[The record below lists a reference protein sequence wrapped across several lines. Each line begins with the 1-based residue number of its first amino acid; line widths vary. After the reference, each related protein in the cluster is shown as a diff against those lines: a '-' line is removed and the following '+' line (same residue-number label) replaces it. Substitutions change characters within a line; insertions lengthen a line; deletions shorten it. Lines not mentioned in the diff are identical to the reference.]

1 MNRTTWLGAAVAAAL
16 LSGAPAFAVEPDK
29 LMPAETT
36 VAVGIDF
43 RQTLD
48 SPVMKK
54 NAVDTLK
61 LALQGNP
68 EVTKLLE
75 KAGLDPFR
83 DIDSI
88 LLCSTGTDANS
99 QMRWVIRGKFDP
111 TKVDAA
117 LQEAAKKDV
126 KGLKVKSQKED
137 GVAVYEVVMEDQSV
151 FAAFADNKTLILA
164 EKAKQVAAAV
174 KGAANP
180 PAKLNKDMATALG
193 RVDGKSSV
201 WVALVVTDDLKK
213 QLKANPFTQ
222 EFAPKLDSVTGT
234 VHLTQEIDTAVT
246 ITTKD
251 AESAKQ
257 LGKTLDELKPQIAGL
272 IDNPQAAPIIKALVQ
287 NLKIISEQSDVKIH
301 LKVTE
306 DTIKKALDMDK

>member
-1 MNRTTWLGAAVAAAL
+1 TSPTRERGQAIATQGQSPALARASGLYQRYPRKEVHTMRMNRTTWLGAAVAVAL
-16 LSGAPAFAVEPDK
+16 LSGAPALAVEPDK
-29 LMPAETT
+29 LMPADTT

-43 RQTLD
+43 RQALD

-88 LLCSTGTDANS
+88 LLCSSGTDANS
-99 QMRWVIRGKFDP
+99 QMRWVVRGKFDP
-111 TKVDAA
+111 VKIDAA
-117 LQEAAKKDV
+117 LQEAAKKEV
-126 KGLKVKSQKED
+126 KGLKVKSLKED
-137 GVAVYEVVMEDQSV
+137 GVAVYEVVMDDQSV

-164 EKAKQVAAAV
+164 EKAKQVAAAI

-180 PAKLNKDMATALG
+180 PGAKLNKDMAAALG
-193 RVDGKSSV
+193 RVDGKASV

-222 EFAPKLDSVTGT
+222 EFAAKIDAVTGT
-234 VHLTQEIDTAVT
+234 
-246 ITTKD
+246 
-251 AESAKQ
+251 
-257 LGKTLDELKPQIAGL
+257 
-272 IDNPQAAPIIKALVQ
+272 
-287 NLKIISEQSDVKIH
+287 
-301 LKVTE
+301 
-306 DTIKKALDMDK
+306 